1 MSILSSFS
9 QRAPNKVFIAM
20 LLGTLAG
27 MAYTM
32 VIPLVMNVLD
42 QGPAAFATTEP
53 ETISLF
59 GWQVSHYRFALLFVA
74 NCMFILVARTASQ
87 VILSRVALDV
97 TTDLRDRMYR
107 RISQAPIAE
116 LERVGLARLVAS
128 ITADVPVIVAG
139 ARLLPDLLTNAVTLA
154 GVLGFLLFLS
164 PSVFWFVLGCIALGV
179 LTYQLPMM
187 IARRYLIRARG
198 HLDHLHEGIRG
209 LVHGAKELKLSSDK
223 RRDYAENVLALN
235 ERLVRETAKTGMSVM
250 SVAQNYGNLI
260 VLFVIGAIA
269 FVFVNYHAIGTGVL
283 AGVIMALLYVTAP
296 VAALLNFVPQLSMA
310 RVAQRKVDELF
321 GQLAHEDV
329 ADDGAPRREWQRMR
343 LQQVGYRYPGRGE
356 ESGFHIGPIDL
367 EIARGE
373 IVFIVGGNGSGK
385 STLAKLLTLH
395 YRAASGRV
403 LFDDVEVDASTV
415 SGFRS
420 GIAAIYSDYYLF
432 DRPLG
437 IDEEAARPEIERY
450 LQLLGLSGKVSFA
463 DGRFSTLSLSD
474 GQRRRL
480 ALLVAFLEDALLY
493 VFDEWAAD
501 QDPTFKAVFYG
512 EILPALKARG
522 KAVVAIS
529 HDDRYFA
536 AADRVV
542 VMADGM
548 VGSGDG
554 AQATLPLPETVVVS
568 PAPVAAGTDAP

>member
-9 QRAPNKVFIAM
+9 QRAPNKVFLAM
-20 LLGTLAG
+20 LLGTVAG
-27 MAYTM
+27 ISYTL
-32 VIPLVMNVLD
+32 VIPLVMNALE
-42 QGPAAFATTEP
+42 QGPAALPTTEP
-53 ETISLF
+53 ETIKVF
-59 GWQVSHYRFALLFVA
+59 GWQVSQYRFAFLFVA
-74 NCMFILVARTASQ
+74 NCLLILLARTASQ

-97 TTDLRDRMYR
+97 TTDLRTRMYQ

-139 ARLLPDLLTNAVTLA
+139 ARLLPDLLTNTVTLA

-164 PSVFWFVLGCIALGV
+164 PSVFWFVLACIGFGV
-179 LTYQLPMM
+179 LTYQLPMLL
-187 IARRYLIRARG
+187 ARRYLIRARG
-198 HLDHLHEGIRG
+198 HLDQLHEGIRG
-209 LVHGAKELKLSSDK
+209 LVHGAKELKLHSGK
-223 RRDYAENVLALN
+223 RQDYADNVLAAN

-260 VLFVIGAIA
+260 VLFVIGAVA
-269 FVFVNYHAIGTGVL
+269 FVFVNHHAMGPGVL
-283 AGVIMALLYVTAP
+283 AGVIMALLYITAP
-296 VAALLNFVPQLSMA
+296 VAALLNFVPQLAMA
-310 RVAQRKVDELF
+310 RVAQRKVDQLF
-321 GQLAHEDV
+321 GQLEREDV
-329 ADDGAPRREWQRMR
+329 GDDGAQRRDWQVMR
-343 LQQVGYRYPGRGE
+343 LEQVEYRYSGRGE
-356 ESGFHIGPIDL
+356 DSGFHVGPIDL
-367 EIARGE
+367 EISRGE

-395 YRAASGRV
+395 YRASAGRV
-403 LFDDVEVDASTV
+403 LFDGVDADAATI
-415 SGFRS
+415 SGFRR

-437 IDEEAARPEIERY
+437 VDGEAAQAEIERY
-450 LQLLGLSGKVSFA
+450 LDLLGLSGKVRLI

-542 VMADGM
+542 VMADG
-548 VGSGDG
+548 VV
-554 AQATLPLPETVVVS
+554 AQVNVAP
-568 PAPVAAGTDAP
+568 PAIAPALEPQPASRVAATADDF

>member
-20 LLGTLAG
+20 VLGTLAG

-32 VIPLVMNVLD
+32 VIPLVMSVLD
-42 QGPAAFATTEP
+42 QGPAAFVTTEP
-53 ETISLF
+53 ETVRIF
-59 GWQVSHYRFALLFVA
+59 GWQVSHYRFAALFVA
-74 NCMFILVARTASQ
+74 NCVFILVARTASQ

-97 TTDLRDRMYR
+97 TTDLRNRMYTS
-107 RISQAPIAE
+107 ISQAPISG

-164 PSVFWFVLGCIALGV
+164 PSVFWFVLSCIALGV
-179 LTYQLPMM
+179 LTYQLPML

-209 LVHGAKELKLSSDK
+209 LVHGAKELKLSHEK
-223 RRDYAENVLALN
+223 RQDYAANVLALN
-235 ERLVRETAKTGMSVM
+235 ERLVRNSAKTGMSVM
-250 SVAQNYGNLI
+250 AVAQNYGNLI

-269 FVFVNYHAIGTGVL
+269 FVFVNYHAIGSGTL

-321 GQLAHEDV
+321 GQLARED
-329 ADDGAPRREWQRMR
+329 AAEDNAPRRDWQHLR
-343 LQQVGYRYPGRGE
+343 LRQVVYRYPGRGE
-356 ESGFHIGPIDL
+356 DPGFHIGPIDL
-367 EIARGE
+367 EIKRGE

-385 STLAKLLTLH
+385 STLAKLLSLH
-395 YRAASGRV
+395 YRAASGEV
-403 LFDDVEVDASTV
+403 LFDDVAVDADTV
-415 SGFRS
+415 NGFRN
-420 GIAAIYSDYYLF
+420 GICAIYSDYYLF

-437 IDEEAARPEIERY
+437 IDGDAAKVEIEQY
-450 LQLLGLSGKVSFA
+450 LELLGLSGKVRFA
-463 DGRFSTLSLSD
+463 EGRFSTLSLSD

-480 ALLVAFLEDALLY
+480 ALLVGFLEDASLY

-501 QDPTFKAVFYG
+501 QDPTFKQVFYG
-512 EILPALKARG
+512 KILQTLKTRG
-522 KAVVAIS
+522 KAVVVIS
-529 HDDRYFA
+529 HDDRYFTG
-536 AADRVV
+536 ADRVV
-542 VMADGM
+542 MMADGM
-548 VGSGDG
+548 MISSTDVRTSD
-554 AQATLPLPETVVVS
+554 PLAAETEN
-568 PAPVAAGTDAP
+568 